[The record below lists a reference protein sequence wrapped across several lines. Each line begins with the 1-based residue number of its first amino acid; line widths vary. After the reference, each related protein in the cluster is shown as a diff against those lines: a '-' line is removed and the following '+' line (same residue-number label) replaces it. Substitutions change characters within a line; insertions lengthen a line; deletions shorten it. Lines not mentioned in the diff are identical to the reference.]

1 MSYKVNAADLTHIR
15 FNETD
20 MLSSVLQNIAV
31 ILSTPKGSVP
41 QYREFG
47 LTTTMLD
54 KPTPVAKMMMRAEVR
69 EAIEKWEPRAQFVS
83 MTFDERITQPG
94 TLWPAVEVEIIGDS
108 GNQAESRVSVCIY
121 RHQRD
126 HF

>member
-1 MSYKVNAADLTHIR
+1 MSYKVNATDLTNIR

-20 MLSSVLQNIAV
+20 TLSSVLQNIAV
-31 ILSTPKGSVP
+31 LLSTPKGSVP

-47 LTTTMLD
+47 LSVTMLD

-83 MTFDERITQPG
+83 MTFEERITQPG
-94 TLWPAVEVEIIGDS
+94 TLWPTVEVEIIGD
-108 GNQAESRVSVCIY
+108 
-121 RHQRD
+121 
-126 HF
+126 

>member
-83 MTFDERITQPG
+83 VTFDERITQPG
-94 TLWPAVEVEIIGDS
+94 TLWPAVEVEIIGD
-108 GNQAESRVSVCIY
+108 
-121 RHQRD
+121 
-126 HF
+126 

>member
-1 MSYKVNAADLTHIR
+1 MKYKVNATDLTNIR
-15 FNETD
+15 FNEPDT
-20 MLSSVLQNIAV
+20 LPSVLQNIAV

-94 TLWPAVEVEIIGDS
+94 TLWPAVEVEIIGD
-108 GNQAESRVSVCIY
+108 
-121 RHQRD
+121 
-126 HF
+126 